1 MTDSAPPVKIWY
13 GWLQGCRRVA
23 GGGYTEPWLPW
34 WVVEVINDKWYQIII
49 ILPAGDLFPPLRYF
63 SSHNYSWLRLGRG
76 GARRRYGSLIES
88 EISIYFLF
96 SQMSGNLTH
105 SRVCSVGS
113 LMFFSFLPLLMK
125 ICHQTCQKQA
135 VYRLGELGFAYF
147 YDYSRSLL
155 GQFSIGVLCS
165 ALHTIMR
172 RSSKNYLC
180 PN

>member
-88 EISIYFLF
+88 EIFIYFLF
-96 SQMSGNLTH
+96 SQMSGNLTL
-105 SRVCSVGS
+105 SRVCWCGFPHV
-113 LMFFSFLPLLMK
+113 FLLSAITHENLSPNVPKASCVQIRGTRICIFLWLLQ
-125 ICHQTCQKQA
+125 IITGA
-135 VYRLGELGFAYF
+135 
-147 YDYSRSLL
+147 
-155 GQFSIGVLCS
+155 I
-165 ALHTIMR
+165 
-172 RSSKNYLC
+172 
-180 PN
+180 